1 MSPIAPGTKTAV
13 MFPGQGAYLP
23 GSLSDVQRDD
33 RAAQVVGE
41 VLEEVDKAAAAAGTA
56 AVSPLLTERSA
67 PAVDTLVQ
75 GDPER
80 LHLAIYAAS
89 LASYKVL
96 TGPLGL
102 SPDVVFGHSVGELTA
117 LVAGGALS
125 IADGA
130 RLLAARD
137 AAFRDAPPVP
147 GGIYPVPRG
156 AGRPARLVEGCGLAR
171 TRIAADNAP
180 RQAVVSGP
188 DDELDALARVLDA
201 LGLRHFRLR
210 SAHPF
215 HSPLL
220 APVVARFRPAVSEV
234 EVSVPHL
241 PVYSPTCGGYYRDVD
256 EIRDAVVHHLVQP
269 VAFRQ
274 AVTTLYGD
282 GIDRFVETGPK
293 SILADLVAQCLPDAS
308 AVAPLRSRVGFTGL
322 RAALAGDSSG
332 PVLSAVADAVG
343 DVAVEDE
350 PDASA
355 TTVKAE
361 VTKPKPKPKAGGL
374 PDRGTLIEE
383 LRALYAEELEYPLDV
398 MAPDADL
405 EADLAVDS
413 VKQIELFSR
422 ALDRYGLPQPEAALR
437 VTTYTTLERVA
448 GLLGDIAGGLR

>member
-1 MSPIAPGTKTAV
+1 MSSKTPGTKTAV

-23 GSLSDVQRDD
+23 GSLTDVHQDD
-33 RAAQVVGE
+33 RAAQLVGE
-41 VLEEVDKAAAAAGTA
+41 VLEAVDKAAAAAGTA

-67 PAVDTLVQ
+67 PAVDTLVKD
-75 GDPER
+75 DPER

-102 SPDVVFGHSVGELTA
+102 EPDVLFGHSVGELTA

-137 AAFRDAPPVP
+137 AAFRAAPPVA
-147 GGIYPVPRG
+147 GGMFAVPLG
-156 AGRPARLVEGCGLAR
+156 AGRLARLVEGCGLAR

-220 APVVARFRPAVSEV
+220 APVVAEFRPAVAEV
-234 EVSVPHL
+234 EVSVPQL
-241 PVYSPTCGGYYRDVD
+241 PVYSPTCGGYYRDID

-269 VAFRQ
+269 VDFRQ
-274 AVTTLYGD
+274 TVTTLYGD

-293 SILADLVAQCLPDAS
+293 SILADLVTQCLPDVLS
-308 AVAPLRSRVGFTGL
+308 VAPLRARVGFAGL
-322 RAALAGDSSG
+322 RAALEGDTSA

-350 PDASA
+350 PESPA
-355 TTVKAE
+355 TKAAE
-361 VTKPKPKPKAGGL
+361 ETAKPKPKTGGL
-374 PDRGTLIEE
+374 PDRATLIEE

-398 MAPDADL
+398 MEPDADL

-413 VKQIELFSR
+413 VKQIELFAR

-448 GLLGDIAGGLR
+448 GLLGDIEGGLR